1 MLEVRYGHVVGK
13 PYLYTRII
21 NKAEVCS
28 LYTPSPLHD
37 EESPLCNRIDLKH
50 ADMHLH
56 AEHVCVTPVSHGTV
70 PSNSR
75 SAILPRCQKE
85 DSPRLVLSSLS
96 QQSRDG
102 ALWIL
107 SIFISKGRALTVDG
121 QVFAH
126 E

>member
-13 PYLYTRII
+13 AYLYTWII

-56 AEHVCVTPVSHGTV
+56 AEHKCDASVAWLH
-70 PSNSR
+70 
-75 SAILPRCQKE
+75 AQ
-85 DSPRLVLSSLS
+85 
-96 QQSRDG
+96 
-102 ALWIL
+102 
-107 SIFISKGRALTVDG
+107 
-121 QVFAH
+121 
-126 E
+126 